1 MVDRGGFRFMVK
13 IRLARFGAKKRPFYR
28 IVAADSH
35 GKRDGRYIE
44 LLGTYDPL
52 KDPPEVRLNNDRI
65 AYWKGV
71 GAQVSD
77 TVASLLKANKV
88 A

>member
-1 MVDRGGFRFMVK
+1 MVK

-28 IVAADSH
+28 IVAADSQ

-52 KDPPEVRLNNDRI
+52 KDPPEVRLNAERI
-65 AYWKGV
+65 KYWVSV
-71 GAQVSD
+71 GAQATS
-77 TVASLLKANKV
+77 TVASLLKANKG

>member
-1 MVDRGGFRFMVK
+1 MVK

-52 KDPPEVRLNNDRI
+52 KDPPEVRLNNERI
-65 AYWKGV
+65 AYWKSV
-71 GAQVSD
+71 GAQVTD
-77 TVASLLKANKV
+77 IVASLLRANKT

>member
-1 MVDRGGFRFMVK
+1 MVK

-52 KDPPEVRLNNDRI
+52 KDPPEVRLNSERI
-65 AYWKGV
+65 LYWKSV
-71 GAQVSD
+71 GAQLSD
-77 TVASLLKANKV
+77 TVASILKANKI